1 METIFDPT
9 NNPIHALRL
18 EFGDVD
24 EYDYILTD
32 ESYQYYLNKYP
43 LSPKTV
49 SKYVGNAILAKLAK
63 DGFRQ
68 RVGQE
73 EAFLGERYKNY
84 LDWLKQKV
92 SNPLLTGA
100 APAVYV
106 GGVFRDVVEWYEN
119 HPYLIDSVFY
129 RGQHSGVP
137 GWVSK
142 RTITPFGVSEHPT
155 YPRRIIE

>member
-1 METIFDPT
+1 METLFDPT

-84 LDWLKQKV
+84 LDWLKQNYSLV
-92 SNPLLTGA
+92 LYLLYMLV
-100 APAVYV
+100 VYL
-106 GGVFRDVVEWYEN
+106 EM
-119 HPYLIDSVFY
+119 LL
-129 RGQHSGVP
+129 SGM
-137 GWVSK
+137 K
-142 RTITPFGVSEHPT
+142 ITHT
-155 YPRRIIE
+155 

>member
-1 METIFDPT
+1 MEILFDPT

-84 LDWLKQKV
+84 
-92 SNPLLTGA
+92 
-100 APAVYV
+100 
-106 GGVFRDVVEWYEN
+106 
-119 HPYLIDSVFY
+119 
-129 RGQHSGVP
+129 
-137 GWVSK
+137 
-142 RTITPFGVSEHPT
+142 
-155 YPRRIIE
+155 